1 MRTSVKLTAS
11 VAAVAALSIGL
22 TACGSDKAGSSPDDA
37 LIVGASPTPHADILK
52 FVKDNLAAKAG
63 LKLEVKEYT
72 DYVTPNTALE
82 DGDIGAN
89 YFQTAAYL
97 KDFNAKKGTH
107 IVGVE
112 NVHVEPMGL
121 YSKKAEKASELKSGD
136 TVAIP
141 NDAVNE
147 GRALQLLAAN
157 DIITLKDGAG
167 ALATV
172 SDIKDA
178 KGLKFKE
185 IEAAQTPR
193 ALDDVKAAVINGNYA
208 LAAKLKPSEDALA
221 LESGTN
227 NPNANFLAVKKGNES
242 DPRVKKLE
250 KLLNSAEVKA
260 YIEKTYAD
268 GSVIPSFGA
277 VKS

>member
-1 MRTSVKLTAS
+1 MRTSVKFSATA
-11 VAAVAALSIGL
+11 VAVAALSIGL
-22 TACGSDKAGSSPDDA
+22 TACGSDSGKAGSSPDDA
-37 LIVGASPTPHADILK
+37 LVVGASPTPHADILK

-63 LKLEVKEYT
+63 LKLEIKEYT

-97 KDFNAKKGTH
+97 KDFNAKNGTH

-121 YSKKAEKASELKSGD
+121 YSKKDTKASELKSGD
-136 TVAIP
+136 TIAIP

-167 ALATV
+167 STATV

-185 IEAAQTPR
+185 IEAAQTPAPWTTSPPRSSTATTLWKRSSSRRRTPWSWSR
-193 ALDDVKAAVINGNYA
+193 APTTPTPTSS
-208 LAAKLKPSEDALA
+208 PSRRATRTTRA
-221 LESGTN
+221 
-227 NPNANFLAVKKGNES
+227 
-242 DPRVKKLE
+242 
-250 KLLNSAEVKA
+250 
-260 YIEKTYAD
+260 
-268 GSVIPSFGA
+268 
-277 VKS
+277 